1 LDTSVCSPPCR
12 TLTRG
17 QRGVLCLRLRH
28 FAPTTQRGE
37 MEQAAGSSKAADA
50 GITPEVKE
58 LCDRIRKVK
67 DPKKQGDTQVRL
79 EHYQEEWRKNFTD
92 QDLRKMKAAIL
103 YVYLE
108 LDKLDAEALENLSDA
123 DAKDNKIRLML
134 QFINNTDPDGVKVRQ
149 PLPLPPLPSLSPHL
163 PFAYT
168 ARCASEG

>member
-1 LDTSVCSPPCR
+1 MD
-12 TLTRG
+12 
-17 QRGVLCLRLRH
+17 
-28 FAPTTQRGE
+28 
-37 MEQAAGSSKAADA
+37 QAAGSSKAAGA
-50 GITPEVKE
+50 RIVTPEVKE

-123 DAKDNKIRLML
+123 DAKDNKIKLML
-134 QFINNTDPDGVKVRQ
+134 QFINKTDPDGVKVRQ